1 MARPP
6 GTPQP
11 RARKPVAQSHNRV
24 KLYGYVPREQYEK
37 VRTAAY
43 SCGMSLGAYLTYL
56 IKADEVD
63 ENGHPRSAPLQA
75 PVPEP
80 LPGTETTAA

>member
-43 SCGMSLGAYLTYL
+43 SCGMS
-56 IKADEVD
+56 

>member
-11 RARKPVAQSHNRV
+11 RARKPVAQSHNRI
-24 KLYGYVPREQYEK
+24 KLYGYVPREHYEK

-56 IKADEVD
+56 IEADAVD
-63 ENGHPRSAPLQA
+63 ENGHPRWAPPPPPA
-75 PVPEP
+75 AEP

>member
-11 RARKPVAQSHNRV
+11 RARKPVAQSHNRI
-24 KLYGYVPREQYEK
+24 KLYGYVPREHYEK

-56 IKADEVD
+56 IEADAVD
-63 ENGHPRSAPLQA
+63 ENGHPRWAPLPPPA
-75 PVPEP
+75 AEP